1 MFIQIDV
8 LKEAKPRV
16 VEEDVEVALRECGY
30 PTETVD
36 LNTEEGQDGY
46 EGDTIIAY
54 VSGLSRETEAQE
66 VKKALEAITG
76 AVVEVEILYGA
87 GE

>member
-1 MFIQIDV
+1 MIIQIDV
-8 LKEAKPRV
+8 LKEANPRV
-16 VEEDVEVALRECGY
+16 VEEDVEIALEECGY
-30 PTETVD
+30 AVESGD

-54 VSGLSRETEAQE
+54 VSGLSRETEAQA
-66 VKKALEAITG
+66 VKEALEAITG
-76 AVVEVEILYGA
+76 AVVEVEIIYGT